1 MNVTWSNSL
10 GKVAFFCFF
19 CGIQILKVTYF
30 SYLGK
35 VFESLTNKSQNF
47 RGFKKTRRFRVF
59 VLRYRANS
67 KAANDG
73 KLLIWL
79 NLRLFYCGVCL
90 KLLNTFFVW
99 KSFFG
104 CVFCFWR
111 SGRINLA
118 TFSLL
123 IDIAVEK
130 TCFVT

>member
-67 KAANDG
+67 KSRKWRKIANLIESKAVLLRCVWNCWIRFLFERASLDVFFVSG
-73 KLLIWL
+73 VPVESTWPHFLFLLIL
-79 NLRLFYCGVCL
+79 LL
-90 KLLNTFFVW
+90 KKPVL
-99 KSFFG
+99 
-104 CVFCFWR
+104 
-111 SGRINLA
+111 
-118 TFSLL
+118 
-123 IDIAVEK
+123 
-130 TCFVT
+130 